1 MSGQLLSVFASGVF
15 IAGAAAYMGSLMLSR
30 RMALAADPLSHLTLP
45 GIALAM
51 LHGFD
56 VSLGA
61 FPFVVMGILLIWAL
75 ELRTKLPMDALTA
88 IVFSSSVAIAFLFLP
103 IEEAEAALVGDVSR
117 TGPGD
122 TIVAVV
128 ASSLIVLAVWR
139 WYPKLVL
146 VNVSEDLA
154 VAEGISVR
162 RSNLVYLFL
171 VGVIVSLGVK
181 IVGGLLTAAL
191 IAIPAA
197 VAKNLAKNMRQYAL
211 GSLAVGVLSSAIGV
225 VLYQVTRLPAGP
237 LIILVNTVLF
247 LASLVVAA
255 KR

>member
-1 MSGQLLSVFASGVF
+1 VTAQLLTSLAAGVF
-15 IAGAAAYMGSLMLSR
+15 IAGAAGYMGSLMLSR

-51 LHGFD
+51 IHGFD

-61 FPFVVMGILLIWAL
+61 FPFVVLGILLIWVL
-75 ELRTKLPMDALTA
+75 ELRTKLPMEALTA

-103 IEEAEAALVGDVSR
+103 VDQAEAALVGDISR
-117 TGPGD
+117 TGPRD
-122 TIVAVV
+122 TIASVV
-128 ASSLIVLAVWR
+128 ASVLIVLAVWR
-139 WYPKLVL
+139 SYSKLVL

-154 VAEGISVR
+154 VSEGISVR
-162 RSNLVYLFL
+162 RSNLVFLFL

-191 IAIPAA
+191 VAIPAA
-197 VAKNLAKNMRQYAL
+197 VAKNIAKNMRQYAF
-211 GSLAVGVLSSAIGV
+211 GSLAVGALSAAV
-225 VLYQVTRLPAGP
+225 ALYHLTGLPAGP

-247 LASLVVAA
+247 LASLIIAA